1 MNTIQIT
8 RDRRIKTNLADIII
22 HQSIA
27 LVWTRFVGII
37 IITAPTRFTAA
48 NILHSPVFVG
58 EILALITGFA
68 WIGHTKVP
76 LVAQLT
82 NKSMGTGAVEGP
94 TVRTAGAPV
103 LARVGAARSSVGDL
117 TPAACVSVYTG
128 TLDLS
133 ENQG

>member
-27 LVWTRFVGII
+27 LVWTSFVIK
-37 IITAPTRFTAA
+37 TAPTRFIAA
-48 NILHSPVFVG
+48 NKLHGVFLG
-58 EILALITGFA
+58 EILAHITGFA